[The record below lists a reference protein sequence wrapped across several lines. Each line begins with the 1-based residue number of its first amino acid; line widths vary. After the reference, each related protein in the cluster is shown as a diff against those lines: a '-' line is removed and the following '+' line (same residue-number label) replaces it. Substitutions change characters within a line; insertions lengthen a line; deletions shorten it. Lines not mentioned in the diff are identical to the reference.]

1 MFHGSSDV
9 IVSLELSI
17 TVCFGKVGL
26 MGLFDKF
33 AHLWFEALFWYA
45 AYCSPWL
52 FAFSRCHVQ
61 PGTVTS
67 KFRPIPFWLFEW
79 SPAFT
84 ILPLVCPF
92 WSESLRY
99 KQYESQVDRP
109 LDLLFYL
116 YYSFA

>member
-17 TVCFGKVGL
+17 TVFFGKVGL

-61 PGTVTS
+61 PRDSNFQVS
-67 KFRPIPFWLFEW
+67 SNSFWLSEW

-92 WSESLRY
+92 WSKSLRH
-99 KQYESQVDRP
+99 KQYESQVYRP

>member
-1 MFHGSSDV
+1 MQR
-9 IVSLELSI
+9 
-17 TVCFGKVGL
+17 TVARG
-26 MGLFDKF
+26 
-33 AHLWFEALFWYA
+33 
-45 AYCSPWL
+45 CSPFL
-52 FAFSRCHVQ
+52 DAMFSQ
-61 PGTVTS
+61 GTVTS

-84 ILPLVCPF
+84 ILPPVCPF

-99 KQYESQVDRP
+99 KQYESQVYRP